1 MTSHKDMSGSLMA
14 VVLRLRCIILEVNE
28 LYIYT
33 GVGRVWGWGLK
44 DGGNL

>member
-1 MTSHKDMSGSLMA
+1 MTSCKDMSGFPMG
-14 VVLRLRCIILEVNE
+14 VVMKLRCVILEVNE

-33 GVGRVWGWGLK
+33 GVWVWGLK